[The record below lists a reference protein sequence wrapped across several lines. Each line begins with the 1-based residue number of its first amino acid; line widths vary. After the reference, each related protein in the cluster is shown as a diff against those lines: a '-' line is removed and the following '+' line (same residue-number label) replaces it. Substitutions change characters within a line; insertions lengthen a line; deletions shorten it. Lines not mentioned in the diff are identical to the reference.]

1 MAGYPLLLPILFT
14 AYQRRLLHE
23 EGKRIWERLLEV
35 ETMSGQT
42 GVPVMH
48 AKLLHALPTSRNFDR
63 MTKGVL
69 EVVQLAAAWVNY
81 TEVLLSAIEAIQES
95 MRHINTT
102 TPHARLDYVEKAE
115 SVMVEYLEFISQ
127 RCKVMLSELQYY
139 YKRGQAQMTALYNY
153 IAKSDAQST
162 LDISTSSR
170 QIAAASRRD
179 SSAMKGIALLT
190 MFFLPG
196 TYAATFLAMPLFDF
210 SNPSGAPTVK
220 SGFWIY
226 WAITIPLTTI
236 VLVAYLTYLVRIQRR
251 DRLEDH
257 KIVRRLN
264 EDEKGRSTHA
274 VHSADAIR
282 MRSRGKGAVQQ
293 LDDAVGRRSRRHWKP
308 RSLTQISIDGRGV
321 RETRFT

>member
-1 MAGYPLLLPILFT
+1 MNMVLSISHDPNSGLTCGVVLTWSDEQTAFISEELKGYYAMAGYPLLLPILFT

-196 TYAATFLAMPLFDF
+196 TYAAV
-210 SNPSGAPTVK
+210 S
-220 SGFWIY
+220 
-226 WAITIPLTTI
+226 
-236 VLVAYLTYLVRIQRR
+236 
-251 DRLEDH
+251 
-257 KIVRRLN
+257 
-264 EDEKGRSTHA
+264 STHA
-274 VHSADAIR
+274 YPSNIALHLS
-282 MRSRGKGAVQQ
+282 RS
-293 LDDAVGRRSRRHWKP
+293 
-308 RSLTQISIDGRGV
+308 TEE
-321 RETRFT
+321 ETRMNRLS